1 MHSKNIK
8 LTCVQLLA
16 TMAQGIS
23 YFSLR
28 GFSGILLGIYG
39 LLTVYVLD
47 VLTSSYGDGF
57 GGSSQLPIALLEMGI
72 MGLVIVMIGISLL
85 TLWWRARRKVKKQAG
100 KGWNLLSKKLRF
112 QTLLLVL
119 FFIAVLIVIAN
130 QGYYSLLTPLSLFLY
145 GVLLLNTNRLSSGK
159 IKYIGFVAILLA
171 ILAYFIYDRELLFL
185 AIGFGI
191 LPIVFG
197 MVTLKKTIYN

>member
-1 MHSKNIK
+1 LHSKNIK

-39 LLTVYVLD
+39 LLTVYILD

-85 TLWWRARRKVKKQAG
+85 TLWWRARRRVKKHAEI
-100 KGWNLLSKKLRF
+100 GWNLLSKKLRF
-112 QTLLLVL
+112 QTLMLLL
-119 FFIAVLIVIAN
+119 FFIVLLIVIAN
-130 QGYYSLLTPLSLFLY
+130 QGYYSLVTPLSLFLY
-145 GVLLLNTNRLSSGK
+145 GVLLLNTNRLSNTK
-159 IKYIGFVAILLA
+159 IKYIGFAMILLA
-171 ILAYFIYDRELLFL
+171 ILSYTINDKELIFL
-185 AIGFGI
+185 GIGFG
-191 LPIVFG
+191 LFPVLYGLF
-197 MVTLKKTIYN
+197 TLGNTEAM